1 MGGSVV
7 MGQHQMIHKEE
18 PQQSTPAA
26 EKPAQVPVVIQP
38 KPNPIRPAHESH
50 PHASLDRSVM
60 ASLSRLTA
68 GLSPHAIFDAWGD
81 WAMHLSRAPGRQLE
95 LIERLQANWLKL
107 SRYAMEGLSG
117 GVPDKPFKPGPYDP
131 RWSHQRWDKLPF
143 ALWQQGFLSAA
154 DWWQAATA
162 DLPGLRKQNVDRTGF
177 MMRQLLDTVSPSN
190 FPAANPEIL
199 EATWNSHG
207 RNLFEGARNFV
218 DDAAHVLAGE
228 HRPVPEE
235 FALGKTLACTPGS
248 VVYRNE
254 LMELIQYAPSTD
266 KVHAEPV
273 LIVPAWIM
281 KYYILDLSP
290 RNSFIRWLVAEGHT
304 VFCISWCNPTAD
316 QADLSLEDYRT
327 KGILQALE
335 VVNRIVPG
343 RKVHANGYC
352 LGGTLLAIAA
362 ATMARDHD
370 DRLASVTLMAA
381 QVDFAEAG
389 ELLLFLDESQVAF
402 LEDMMWSQGYLDRP
416 QMSGAFAAIRS
427 EDLIW
432 SRGVRRYWLGE
443 PDLPTDIGVWVN
455 DTTRMP
461 ARMHS
466 EYLRGIFLENRISAG
481 RFAVEGQVIALK
493 DISVPMFVV
502 ATETDHIAPWRS
514 VYKTALFTDCDLT
527 FVLTKGGHNSGI
539 LSEPG
544 HPRRHYRV
552 SPRPAGAL
560 YVGPDAWLAAHEP
573 KLGSWWLEWSGWLA
587 GQSEEIVPA
596 SNVAL
601 RLASAALARAPG
613 TYVHQS

>member
-1 MGGSVV
+1 MSGSVV
-7 MGQHQMIHKEE
+7 VGQHQMIQKEE

-95 LIERLQANWLKL
+95 LIERMQANLLKL
-107 SRYAMEGLSG
+107 SQYAMDGLSG
-117 GVPDKPFKPGPYDP
+117 KAPYKPFKPGPNDP
-131 RWSHQRWDKLPF
+131 RWSHQGWDRLPF
-143 ALWQQGFLSAA
+143 ALWQQGFLSAV

-162 DLPGLRKQNVDRTGF
+162 DLPGLRKQNAERTGYT
-177 MMRQLLDTVSPSN
+177 MRQLLDTVSPSN
-190 FPAANPEIL
+190 FPLANPEIL
-199 EATWNSHG
+199 EATRNSHG
-207 RNLFEGARNFV
+207 RNLFEGAKHFA
-218 DDAAHVLAGE
+218 DDAAHVLARE
-228 HRPVPEE
+228 HRPVPEG

-281 KYYILDLSP
+281 KYYILDLSLQ
-290 RNSFIRWLVAEGHT
+290 NSFIRWLVEQGHT

-432 SRGVRRYWLGE
+432 SRGVRRYLLGE
-443 PDLPTDIGVWVN
+443 PDLPTDLGVWVN

-461 ARMHS
+461 ARMHA

-481 RFAVEGQVIALK
+481 RFAVEGRVIALK

-502 ATETDHIAPWRS
+502 ATEADHIAPWRS
-514 VYKTALFTDCDLT
+514 VYKTALFTDCDLA

-544 HPRRHYRV
+544 HRGRHFRI
-552 SPRPAGAL
+552 SHRPVGAH
-560 YVGPDAWLAAHEP
+560 YVGPDAWVEAHDP
-573 KLGSWWLEWSGWLA
+573 KPGSWWIEWAAWLA
-587 GQSEEIVPA
+587 SRSGEMVLPPA
-596 SNVAL
+596 AGHGLGSGAF
-601 RLASAALARAPG
+601 AAAPG
-613 TYVHQS
+613 AYVLQD